1 MDAAGPGPWA
11 GTRGREEHRVVT
23 LLPDCTELA
32 GTGLDGT
39 GLADE
44 FALVAEAMGRYT
56 GPPCVRRGRAVTTTG
71 GYVSAVIWGD
81 GEPGLVFLHDREESA
96 RVWDAVALILA
107 MDLGRT
113 AVAIDLPGHGESGP
127 RRDGRY
133 EPARITP
140 AVAEA
145 VHWFAP
151 QARLVAGIG
160 LGGLTAL
167 ALRRRHPGLVPSIA
181 LVNTLPGQLADGPV
195 SSGPASPACDELA
208 QLPGPVTLI
217 RGTGTG
223 PVAAGDLAE
232 LRRQAPQLGVLT
244 VTGTG
249 PEALAAALD
258 SLLAISLTP
267 AGTPAGHPAGRGG
280 SRSTWPG
287 GAAGAGRPGR
297 RRRPG

>member
-1 MDAAGPGPWA
+1 LTSWTRADRNPGLGAAD
-11 GTRGREEHRVVT
+11 REEHLVVT
-23 LLPDCTELA
+23 LLPDGTER
-32 GTGLDGT
+32 
-39 GLADE
+39 ADE
-44 FALVAEAMGRYT
+44 FALVAEATGRYT
-56 GPPCVRRGRAVTTTG
+56 GPPCVRRRLAITPAG
-71 GYVSAVIWGD
+71 GYLSGVVWG
-81 GEPGLVFLHDREESA
+81 PGQPELVFLHDREESA

-113 AVAIDLPGHGESGP
+113 TVAIDLPGHGESSP

-145 VHWFAP
+145 IHWFAP
-151 QARLVAGIG
+151 RARLVAGIG
-160 LGGLTAL
+160 LGALTAL
-167 ALRRRHPGLVPSIA
+167 ALRRRHPGLVPGIA
-181 LVNTLPGQLADGPV
+181 LVNTLPGRPAVGPAGPAGPV
-195 SSGPASPACDELA
+195 GAVGSGGPTCDELA

-232 LRRQAPQLGVLT
+232 LRRQAPQLGVVT

-258 SLLAISLTP
+258 SLLGISLS
-267 AGTPAGHPAGRGG
+267 PAGRPAV
-280 SRSTWPG
+280 SSWPG
-287 GAAGAGRPGR
+287 
-297 RRRPG
+297 

>member
-1 MDAAGPGPWA
+1 M
-11 GTRGREEHRVVT
+11 VT
-23 LLPDCTELA
+23 LLPDGTELDGA
-32 GTGLDGT
+32 RLNGTGLDGTGLDDTELDGT

-44 FALVAEAMGRYT
+44 FALVAEAAGRYT
-56 GPPCVRRGRAVTTTG
+56 GPPRVRRSQAVTTAG
-71 GYVSAVIWGD
+71 SYVSGVIWGD
-81 GEPGLVFLHDREESA
+81 GEPELVFLHDREESA

-107 MDLGRT
+107 TDLGRT
-113 AVAIDLPGHGESGP
+113 TVAIDLPGHGESGP

-145 VHWFAP
+145 LHWFAP
-151 QARLVAGIG
+151 QARMVAGIG

-167 ALRRRHPGLVPSIA
+167 ALRRRHPALVPGIA
-181 LVNTLPGQLADGPV
+181 LVNTLPGRPADD
-195 SSGPASPACDELA
+195 PASPGPAGSACDELA

-223 PVAAGDLAE
+223 PVPPGDLAG
-232 LRRQAPQLGVLT
+232 LRRQAPQLNVLT

-267 AGTPAGHPAGRGG
+267 AGHPAGRG
-280 SRSTWPG
+280 
-287 GAAGAGRPGR
+287 
-297 RRRPG
+297 

>member
-1 MDAAGPGPWA
+1 M
-11 GTRGREEHRVVT
+11 VT
-23 LLPDCTELA
+23 LVPDCTELV
-32 GTGLDGT
+32 
-39 GLADE
+39 DE

-56 GPPCVRRGRAVTTTG
+56 GPPCVRRSRAVTTTG
-71 GYVSAVIWGD
+71 GHVSAVTWGD
-81 GEPGLVFLHDREESA
+81 GEPELVFLHDREESA

-113 AVAIDLPGHGESGP
+113 TVAIDLPGHGESAP

-181 LVNTLPGQLADGPV
+181 LVNTLPGHPADGPV
-195 SSGPASPACDELA
+195 SAAPGSPGPASPACDELA

-223 PVAAGDLAE
+223 PVAPGDLAE

-258 SLLAISLTP
+258 SLLAISLS
-267 AGTPAGHPAGRGG
+267 PAGHPAGRG
-280 SRSTWPG
+280 
-287 GAAGAGRPGR
+287 
-297 RRRPG
+297 